1 MRSGFVT
8 VKAVFARLLLSATFC
23 GQLCAETPE
32 YYLHRPEVEKAY
44 GYSQAVKV
52 GPFIKVSGTVS
63 MDDEGKPVAAGDME
77 QQVINIY
84 ANLREILAHFGL
96 GFDNVVVE
104 NVFTTDMAGFVNAA
118 EYRKTIY
125 TDNFPTA
132 TWLEVT
138 SLASP
143 DFLVEIA
150 IEAVV
155 QDR

>member
-8 VKAVFARLLLSATFC
+8 VKAVFAGFLLSTTFC

-32 YYLHRPEVEKAY
+32 YYLHRAEVEKAY

-77 QQVINIY
+77 HQVINIY
-84 ANLREILAHFGL
+84 ADLREILAHFGL
-96 GFDNVVVE
+96 GFEDVVVE
-104 NVFTTDMAGFVNAA
+104 NVFTTDMTRFVSAA
-118 EYRKTIY
+118 EYRKEIY
-125 TDNFPTA
+125 KNNFPTA
-132 TWLEVT
+132 TWLEVP

-155 QDR
+155 QER